1 MQALIDEV
9 LPALESAMVS
19 VGIQGDYWK
28 KMLARSKEASQGD
41 LALPCFP
48 FAKQLGCSPDE
59 AAQQIADALELDI
72 GQAVAVGPYV
82 NIRASMDWLYEQ
94 LSKVP
99 EPKSKGSILI
109 EHTSANPNGP
119 FHAGRARNAILGDT
133 FVRMYDAAGY
143 DVTAEYYVDDMGKQV
158 AILCWALDELD
169 EGKGFKNIDEVLDM
183 LRLGNIPVDAE
194 SRHYKEDK
202 SDHKHVLWYQAA
214 NALSVMQGK
223 DLQEDLSDSQ
233 KISGTHRWVANLS
246 DVGQDVADLVRRS
259 EEGEAK
265 VLSAFEKAY
274 QPILEG
280 MLETL
285 KRMDIDYNRPMPKE
299 SAFILDGSV
308 ENLMNQLQSSELHR
322 VAENGAHYL
331 ELESKGI
338 QGTSTRFYYRRGDG
352 SSLYATR
359 DLAYHQ
365 NKWTRSTR
373 LLNILGED
381 HKLQS
386 KQVEIALE
394 ELGIQPPEVVFY
406 AFTKLADGKMSTRR
420 GNVIYMDDLLDEAQA
435 RAYAVVQEIRA
446 DLPEERLQEISDAV
460 GISATRFNIAR
471 ISPDK
476 GITFRWA
483 DALSMEADSAPFIM
497 YSHARACS
505 IQRKAGDVDT
515 SVGLDTSALE
525 GSAGD
530 LVRRMAYM
538 NEELQ
543 SSLDANAPHQ
553 FCAWLSALAVDYNR
567 FYRDNHVI
575 DDSGIVV
582 QNYIISELARDHLR
596 RGCEAVGIIP
606 VEEM

>member
-9 LPALESAMVS
+9 LPALESAMAS
-19 VGIQGDYWK
+19 IGIQGDYWR

-59 AAQQIADALELDI
+59 VAQQIVDVLELDI

-82 NIRASMDWLYEQ
+82 NIRASMDWLATQ
-94 LSKVP
+94 LSKTV
-99 EPKSKGSILI
+99 ESKGLILI

-119 FHAGRARNAILGDT
+119 FHVGRARNAVLGDT
-133 FVRMYDAAGY
+133 FTRMHRAAGY
-143 DVTAEYYVDDMGKQV
+143 DVIAEYYVDDMGKQV
-158 AILCWALDELD
+158 GILCWALENLD
-169 EGKGFKNIDEVLDM
+169 EAQVQDL
-183 LRLGNIPVDAE
+183 LAE
-194 SRHYKEDK
+194 GEITIEDSPHSSK
-202 SDHKHVLWYQAA
+202 DDHIRVLWYQAA
-214 NALSVMQGK
+214 NLLRAK
-223 DLQEDLSDSQ
+223 DPAVDDGVTE
-233 KISGTHRWVANLS
+233 
-246 DVGQDVADLVRRS
+246 LVQLS
-259 EEGEAK
+259 EEADADVLARFEA
-265 VLSAFEKAY
+265 AY
-274 QPILEG
+274 QPVLDG
-280 MLETL
+280 MLVTL
-285 KRMDIDYNRPMPKE
+285 SRMGIEFDSFTKE
-299 SAFILDGSV
+299 STFIVDGSV
-308 ENLMNQLQSSELHR
+308 EILMNQLQSSELHC

-338 QGTSTRFYYRRGDG
+338 QGKSTRFYYRRGDG

-365 NKWTRSTR
+365 QKWTRSGR

-386 KQVEIALE
+386 KQVSIALQ
-394 ELGIQPPEVVFY
+394 ELGTQPPEVVFY

-420 GNVIYMDDLLDEAQA
+420 GNVVYMDDLLDEAQV
-435 RAYAVVQEIRA
+435 RAYAVVKEIRS
-446 DLPEERLQEISDAV
+446 DLSQERLQEISDAV

-476 GITFRWA
+476 GITFRWE
-483 DALSMEADSAPFIM
+483 DALSLEADSAPFIM

-505 IQRKAGDVDT
+505 IHRKAGKVDT
-515 SVGLDTSALE
+515 SVGLDISALE
-525 GSAGD
+525 GSAGE

-538 NEELQ
+538 NEELHTAID
-543 SSLDANAPHQ
+543 SAAPHH

-575 DDSGIVV
+575 DDAGIVV
-582 QNYIISELARDHLR
+582 QNYIISELAREHLR

>member
-9 LPALESAMVS
+9 LPALEPAMSA
-19 VGIQGDYWK
+19 VGIQGDFWRQ
-28 KMLARSKEASQGD
+28 MLGRSKEASQGD

-59 AAQQIADALELDI
+59 AAQRIVDALELEI
-72 GQAVAVGPYV
+72 GEAVAVGPYV
-82 NIRASMDWLYEQ
+82 NIRASMEWLATQ
-94 LSKVP
+94 LSKDP
-99 EPKSKGSILI
+99 EPKESILI

-119 FHAGRARNAILGDT
+119 FHVGRARNAVLGDT
-133 FVRMYDAAGY
+133 FVRMHRAAGY

-158 AILCWALDELD
+158 GILCWALENLEEAQVKTLLA
-169 EGKGFKNIDEVLDM
+169 EGD
-183 LRLGNIPVDAE
+183 IPIEE
-194 SRHYKEDK
+194 SPHSSKD
-202 SDHKHVLWYQAA
+202 DHVRVLWYQAA
-214 NALSVMQGK
+214 NLLRAK
-223 DLQEDLSDSQ
+223 DPTVDDGVTE
-233 KISGTHRWVANLS
+233 
-246 DVGQDVADLVRRS
+246 LVQLS
-259 EEGEAK
+259 EEADADVLARFEA
-265 VLSAFEKAY
+265 AY
-274 QPILEG
+274 QPVLDG
-280 MLETL
+280 MLVTL
-285 KRMDIDYNRPMPKE
+285 SRMGIEFDTFTKE
-299 SAFILDGSV
+299 SAFIVDGSV
-308 ENLMNQLQSSELHR
+308 EVLMDQLQSSELHG

-338 QGTSTRFYYRRGDG
+338 KGKSTQFYYRRGDG

-365 NKWTRSTR
+365 QKWTRSGR

-386 KQVEIALE
+386 KQVSIALE
-394 ELGIQPPEVVFY
+394 ELDIQSPDVVFY

-420 GNVIYMDDLLDEAQA
+420 GNVVYMDDLLDEAQV
-435 RAYAVVQEIRA
+435 RAYAAVKEIRE

-476 GITFRWA
+476 GITFRWE
-483 DALSMEADSAPFIM
+483 DALSLEADSAPFIM

-525 GSAGD
+525 GSAGE

-543 SSLDANAPHQ
+543 SSIDANAPHQ

-575 DDSGIVV
+575 DDAGIVV
-582 QNYIISELARDHLR
+582 QNYIISEMAREHLR

-606 VEEM
+606 LEEM

>member
-1 MQALIDEV
+1 MQVLIDAV
-9 LPALESAMVS
+9 LPALESAMAS

-59 AAQQIADALELDI
+59 VAQKIADALHLDI

-82 NIRASMDWLYEQ
+82 NIRASMDWLATQ
-94 LSKVP
+94 LSQTP
-99 EPKSKGSILI
+99 GSKGLILI

-119 FHAGRARNAILGDT
+119 FHVGRARNAVLGDT
-133 FVRMYDAAGY
+133 FVRMYRAAGY
-143 DVTAEYYVDDMGKQV
+143 EVTAEYYVDDMGKQV
-158 AILCWALDELD
+158 GILCWALENLD
-169 EGKGFKNIDEVLDM
+169 EAQVQALLAEGE
-183 LRLGNIPVDAE
+183 IPI
-194 SRHYKEDK
+194 EDSPHSSK
-202 SDHKHVLWYQAA
+202 DDYIRVLWYQAA
-214 NALSVMQGK
+214 NLLRAKDPAVDAGVTALVQ
-223 DLQEDLSDSQ
+223 L
-233 KISGTHRWVANLS
+233 
-246 DVGQDVADLVRRS
+246 S
-259 EEGEAK
+259 EEADADVLARFEA
-265 VLSAFEKAY
+265 AY
-274 QPILEG
+274 QPVLDG
-280 MLETL
+280 MLVTL
-285 KRMDIDYNRPMPKE
+285 SRMGIEFDTFTKE
-299 SAFILDGSV
+299 SAFIVDGSV
-308 ENLMNQLQSSELHR
+308 EVLMDQLQSSDLHG

-338 QGTSTRFYYRRGDG
+338 KGKSTQFYYRRGDG

-365 NKWTRSTR
+365 QKWTRSGR

-386 KQVEIALE
+386 KQVSIALE
-394 ELGIQPPEVVFY
+394 ELDIQTPDVVFY

-420 GNVIYMDDLLDEAQA
+420 GNVVYMDDLLDEAQA
-435 RAYAVVQEIRA
+435 RAYAVVQEIRP

-515 SVGLDTSALE
+515 SVGLDISALE
-525 GSAGD
+525 GSAGE

-543 SSLDANAPHQ
+543 SSIDANAPHQ

-575 DDSGIVV
+575 DDAGIVV
-582 QNYIISELARDHLR
+582 QNYIISELAREHLR

-606 VEEM
+606 LEEM

>member
-9 LPALESAMVS
+9 LPALEPAMSA
-19 VGIQGDYWK
+19 VGIQGDFWRQ
-28 KMLARSKEASQGD
+28 MLGRSKEASQGD

-59 AAQQIADALELDI
+59 AAQRIVDALELEI
-72 GQAVAVGPYV
+72 GEAVAVGPYV
-82 NIRASMDWLYEQ
+82 NIRASMEWLATQ
-94 LSKVP
+94 LSKDP
-99 EPKSKGSILI
+99 EPKESILI

-119 FHAGRARNAILGDT
+119 FHVGRARNAVLGDT
-133 FVRMYDAAGY
+133 FVRMHRAAGY

-158 AILCWALDELD
+158 GILCWALENLEEAQVKTLLA
-169 EGKGFKNIDEVLDM
+169 EGD
-183 LRLGNIPVDAE
+183 IPIEE
-194 SRHYKEDK
+194 SPHSSKD
-202 SDHKHVLWYQAA
+202 DHVRVLWYQAA
-214 NALSVMQGK
+214 NLLRAK
-223 DLQEDLSDSQ
+223 DPTVDDGVTE
-233 KISGTHRWVANLS
+233 
-246 DVGQDVADLVRRS
+246 LVQLS
-259 EEGEAK
+259 EEADADVLARFEA
-265 VLSAFEKAY
+265 AY
-274 QPILEG
+274 QPVLDG
-280 MLETL
+280 MLVTL
-285 KRMDIDYNRPMPKE
+285 SRMGIEFDTFTKE
-299 SAFILDGSV
+299 SAFIVDGSV
-308 ENLMNQLQSSELHR
+308 EVLMDQLQSSELHG

-331 ELESKGI
+331 ELETKGI
-338 QGTSTRFYYRRGDG
+338 KGKSTQFYYRRGDG

-365 NKWTRSTR
+365 QKWTRSGR

-386 KQVEIALE
+386 KQVSIALE
-394 ELGIQPPEVVFY
+394 ELDIQSPDVVFY

-420 GNVIYMDDLLDEAQA
+420 GNVVYMDDLLDEAQV
-435 RAYAVVQEIRA
+435 RAYAAVKEIRE

-476 GITFRWA
+476 GITFRWE
-483 DALSMEADSAPFIM
+483 DALSLEADSAPFIM

-525 GSAGD
+525 GSAGE

-543 SSLDANAPHQ
+543 SSIDANAPHQ

-575 DDSGIVV
+575 DDAGIVV
-582 QNYIISELARDHLR
+582 QNYIISEMAREHLR

-606 VEEM
+606 LEEM

>member
-9 LPALESAMVS
+9 LPALEPAMSA
-19 VGIQGDYWK
+19 VGIQGDFWRQ
-28 KMLARSKEASQGD
+28 MLGRSKEASQGD

-59 AAQQIADALELDI
+59 AAQRIVDALELEI
-72 GQAVAVGPYV
+72 GEAVAVGPYV
-82 NIRASMDWLYEQ
+82 NIRASMDWLATQ
-94 LSKVP
+94 LSKDP
-99 EPKSKGSILI
+99 EPKESILI

-119 FHAGRARNAILGDT
+119 FHVGRARNAVLGDT
-133 FVRMYDAAGY
+133 FVRMHRAAGY

-158 AILCWALDELD
+158 GILCWALENLEEAQVKTLLA
-169 EGKGFKNIDEVLDM
+169 EGD
-183 LRLGNIPVDAE
+183 IPIEE
-194 SRHYKEDK
+194 SPHSSKD
-202 SDHKHVLWYQAA
+202 DHVRVLWYQAA
-214 NALSVMQGK
+214 NLLRAK
-223 DLQEDLSDSQ
+223 DPTVDDGVTE
-233 KISGTHRWVANLS
+233 
-246 DVGQDVADLVRRS
+246 LVQLS
-259 EEGEAK
+259 EEADADVLARFEA
-265 VLSAFEKAY
+265 AY
-274 QPILEG
+274 QPVLDG
-280 MLETL
+280 MLVTL
-285 KRMDIDYNRPMPKE
+285 SRMGIEFDSFTKE
-299 SAFILDGSV
+299 SAFIVDGSV
-308 ENLMNQLQSSELHR
+308 EVLMDQLQSSELHG

-338 QGTSTRFYYRRGDG
+338 KGKSTQFYYRRGDG

-365 NKWTRSTR
+365 QKWTRSGR

-386 KQVEIALE
+386 KQVSIALE
-394 ELGIQPPEVVFY
+394 ELDIQSPDVVFY

-420 GNVIYMDDLLDEAQA
+420 GNVVYMDDLLDEAQV
-435 RAYAVVQEIRA
+435 RAYAAVKEIRE

-476 GITFRWA
+476 GITFRWE
-483 DALSMEADSAPFIM
+483 DALSLEADSAPFIM

-515 SVGLDTSALE
+515 SVGLDTSSLE
-525 GSAGD
+525 GSAGE

-543 SSLDANAPHQ
+543 SSIDSNAPHQ
-553 FCAWLSALAVDYNR
+553 FCTWLSALAMDYNR

-575 DDSGIVV
+575 DDAGIVV
-582 QNYIISELARDHLR
+582 QNYIISEMAREHLR

-606 VEEM
+606 LEEM

>member
-9 LPALESAMVS
+9 LPALEPAMSA
-19 VGIQGDYWK
+19 VGVQGDFWRQ
-28 KMLARSKEASQGD
+28 MLGRSKEASQGD

-59 AAQQIADALELDI
+59 AAQRIVDALELEI
-72 GQAVAVGPYV
+72 GEAVAVGPYV
-82 NIRASMDWLYEQ
+82 NIRASMDWLATQ
-94 LSKVP
+94 LSKDP
-99 EPKSKGSILI
+99 EPKESILI

-119 FHAGRARNAILGDT
+119 FHVGRARNAVLGDT
-133 FVRMYDAAGY
+133 FVRMHRAAGY

-158 AILCWALDELD
+158 GILCWALENLD
-169 EGKGFKNIDEVLDM
+169 DAQVQALLAEGE
-183 LRLGNIPVDAE
+183 IPIEE
-194 SRHYKEDK
+194 SPHSSKD
-202 SDHKHVLWYQAA
+202 DHVRVLWYQAA
-214 NALSVMQGK
+214 NLLRAK
-223 DLQEDLSDSQ
+223 DPTVDAGVTE
-233 KISGTHRWVANLS
+233 
-246 DVGQDVADLVRRS
+246 LVQLS
-259 EEGEAK
+259 EEADADVLARFEA
-265 VLSAFEKAY
+265 AY
-274 QPILEG
+274 QPVLDG
-280 MLETL
+280 MLVTL
-285 KRMDIDYNRPMPKE
+285 SRMGIEFDTFTKE
-299 SAFILDGSV
+299 SAFIVDGSV
-308 ENLMNQLQSSELHR
+308 EVLMDQLQSSELHG

-338 QGTSTRFYYRRGDG
+338 KGKSTQFYYRRGDG

-365 NKWTRSTR
+365 QKWTRSGR

-386 KQVEIALE
+386 KQVSIALE
-394 ELGIQPPEVVFY
+394 ELDIQTPDVVFY

-420 GNVIYMDDLLDEAQA
+420 GNVVYMDDLLDEAQV
-435 RAYAVVQEIRA
+435 RAYAAVKEIRE
-446 DLPEERLQEISDAV
+446 DLPEQRLQEISDAV

-476 GITFRWA
+476 GITFRWE
-483 DALSMEADSAPFIM
+483 DALSLEADSAPFIM

-505 IQRKAGDVDT
+505 IQRKAGEVDT
-515 SVGLDTSALE
+515 SVGLDISSLQ
-525 GSAGD
+525 GSAGE

-543 SSLDANAPHQ
+543 SSIDANAPHQ

-575 DDSGIVV
+575 DDAGIVV
-582 QNYIISELARDHLR
+582 QNYIISEMAREHLR

-606 VEEM
+606 LEEM

>member
-1 MQALIDEV
+1 MQVLIDAV
-9 LPALESAMVS
+9 LPALESAMAS

-59 AAQQIADALELDI
+59 VAQKIADALHLDI

-82 NIRASMDWLYEQ
+82 NIRASMDWLATQ
-94 LSKVP
+94 LSQTP
-99 EPKSKGSILI
+99 ESKGLILI

-119 FHAGRARNAILGDT
+119 FHVGRARNAVLGDT
-133 FVRMYDAAGY
+133 FVRMYRAAGY
-143 DVTAEYYVDDMGKQV
+143 EVTAEYYVDDMGKQV
-158 AILCWALDELD
+158 GILCWALENLD
-169 EGKGFKNIDEVLDM
+169 EAQVQALLAEGE
-183 LRLGNIPVDAE
+183 IPI
-194 SRHYKEDK
+194 EDSPHSSK
-202 SDHKHVLWYQAA
+202 DDYIRVLWYQAA
-214 NALSVMQGK
+214 NLLRAK
-223 DLQEDLSDSQ
+223 DPAVDAGVTE
-233 KISGTHRWVANLS
+233 
-246 DVGQDVADLVRRS
+246 LVQLS
-259 EEGEAK
+259 EEADADVLARFEA
-265 VLSAFEKAY
+265 AY
-274 QPILEG
+274 QPVLDG
-280 MLETL
+280 MLVTL
-285 KRMDIDYNRPMPKE
+285 SRMGIEFDTFTKE
-299 SAFILDGSV
+299 SAFIVDGSV
-308 ENLMNQLQSSELHR
+308 EVLMDQLQSSELHG

-338 QGTSTRFYYRRGDG
+338 KGKSTQFYYRRGDG

-365 NKWTRSTR
+365 QKWTRSGR

-386 KQVEIALE
+386 KQVSIALE
-394 ELGIQPPEVVFY
+394 ELDIQTPDVVFY

-420 GNVIYMDDLLDEAQA
+420 GNVVYMDDLLDEAQA
-435 RAYAVVQEIRA
+435 RAYAVVQEIRP

-505 IQRKAGDVDT
+505 IQRKAGAVDT
-515 SVGLDTSALE
+515 SVGLDISSLE
-525 GSAGD
+525 GSAGE

-575 DDSGIVV
+575 DDAGIVV
-582 QNYIISELARDHLR
+582 QNYIISELAREHLR

-606 VEEM
+606 LEEM